1 MPANTL
7 ELPTRAPDTIRVLP
21 PVSTPPAPT
30 GNAPALSP
38 IALATVLIGALLPIT
53 DFFIVNVALPTMSQ
67 TLHASDAVLE
77 LVVAGYGTA
86 YAVLL
91 VLGGRLGDA
100 HGRRRLFLA
109 GMAAFTLT
117 SLLCGLA
124 PTAGTLVAARILQ
137 GASAALMVPQTLST
151 IQATGDLQS
160 RSKALGWYGATAGI
174 AAVIGQ
180 VLGGFLVS
188 ANIAGSSWRPIFLVN
203 VPIGIVGLFLA
214 ARYVPETKAG
224 RPAHLDREGTALL
237 AATLISLLIPL
248 TEGQALGWPWW
259 SWVTLALAPVFAV
272 SFVAVQRRH
281 ERNGRLPLLPPSVV
295 RLRSMRR
302 GLFMLAPFFAG
313 MAAFMF
319 VYALVFQGTLHFSAM
334 KAGLTLAPFAVAFLF
349 VSLQMSRLVN
359 RYGHRVITAGAV
371 TQFLGLAG
379 LVATMWATWPHVH
392 PLVLEPTLIV
402 IGIGQGLIA
411 PALFRQV
418 LSDVPVSDAGAGS
431 GVLGTTQQVSL
442 ALGVA
447 VLGTLFTSLESA
459 NRLGVLHAAMLIVGI
474 EALVAAGI
482 AIASTRLASD

>member
-1 MPANTL
+1 MTSNTL
-7 ELPTRAPDTIRVLP
+7 ELPIRTPATLRVP
-21 PVSTPPAPT
+21 RPAAPPAAP
-30 GNAPALSP
+30 APALSP

-100 HGRRRLFLA
+100 HGRRRLFLV

-137 GASAALMVPQTLST
+137 GASASLMVPQTMST
-151 IQATGDLQS
+151 IQATGDMES
-160 RSKALGWYGATAGI
+160 RAKALGWYGATAGI

-188 ANIAGSSWRPIFLVN
+188 ANIAGSTWRPIFLVN

-214 ARYVPETKAG
+214 ARHVPETKAG
-224 RPAHLDREGTALL
+224 RPSHLDREGTVLL
-237 AATLISLLIPL
+237 AAFLISVLIPL

-259 SWVTLALAPVFAV
+259 SWVVLALAPVFGGA
-272 SFVAVQRRH
+272 FVAAQRRH

-295 RLRSMRR
+295 RLTSMRR
-302 GLFMLAPFFAG
+302 GLLMLAPFFAG
-313 MAAFMF
+313 VAAFMF
-319 VYALVFQGTLHFSAM
+319 VYALVFQGTLHFSAV
-334 KAGLTLAPFAVAFLF
+334 KAGLTLAPFAVAFLL
-349 VSLQMSRLVN
+349 VSLQMSKLVT
-359 RYGHRVITAGAV
+359 RYGHRVITTGAAV
-371 TQFLGLAG
+371 QFVGLAAF
-379 LVATMWATWPHVH
+379 VATLWASWPHVN
-392 PLVLEPTLIV
+392 PLVLEPALI
-402 IGIGQGLIA
+402 ITGIGQGLVA
-411 PALFRQV
+411 PALFRQI
-418 LSDVPVSDAGAGS
+418 LSDVPVADAGAGS

-447 VLGTLFTSLESA
+447 TLGTLFADVSPVG
-459 NRLGVLHAAMLIVGI
+459 RMGVLHAAMLIVGI
-474 EALVAAGI
+474 QAVAAGLV
-482 AIASTRLASD
+482 AFVSTRLASD